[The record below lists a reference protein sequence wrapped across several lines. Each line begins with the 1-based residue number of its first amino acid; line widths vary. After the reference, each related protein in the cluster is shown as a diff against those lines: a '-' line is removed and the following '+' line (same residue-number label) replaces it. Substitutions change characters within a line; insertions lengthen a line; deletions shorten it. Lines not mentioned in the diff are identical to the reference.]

1 MLRAGCASRHR
12 RGVCARAGTQREAAA
27 RGADVRDDRGRA
39 LGPARLAGGAW
50 GHARGDGE
58 HGRVLEARVLRAGGG
73 LHVSAGQRRSYQ
85 AGPGPEDRRQGLHVD
100 RAMPGA
106 RTAAGQLRAAGGDSR
121 DPRPD
126 AASQG
131 ADPGAD
137 PGGQPRAQAPGRC
150 RDQAGVGR
158 HQHPRGVGRAML
170 EALVHGT
177 TDAEVLADLA
187 RGKLRKKLPALR
199 QALAGRFRP
208 HHAFLVS
215 QLLAHVDYLDE
226 AIATVSEEVEGR
238 LAPFAAQLTQLDTI
252 PGINTR
258 TAEVIIAELGVDMSF
273 FPSARHLASWS
284 GICPGNNESA
294 GKHKSGKTR
303 KGNRCLRMTLIEAAG
318 AAIRT
323 KDSALGARYRR
334 VMRHR
339 GHKKAVVAVAHA
351 MLRTVYHLLAEGTT
365 YREPGADYYDRHHPH
380 RATRRAIQL
389 LERQGHRVVLEPA
402 A

>member
-12 RGVCARAGTQREAAA
+12 RGVCARAGTQREAAG
-27 RGADVRDDRGRA
+27 RGAAVRDDRGRA

-58 HGRVLEARVLRAGGG
+58 HGRVLEARVLRARGG

-158 HQHPRGVGRAML
+158 HQHPRGVGPR
-170 EALVHGT
+170 
-177 TDAEVLADLA
+177 
-187 RGKLRKKLPALR
+187 
-199 QALAGRFRP
+199 
-208 HHAFLVS
+208 
-215 QLLAHVDYLDE
+215 
-226 AIATVSEEVEGR
+226 
-238 LAPFAAQLTQLDTI
+238 APFAAQLTQLDTI
-252 PGINTR
+252 PGIDKR
-258 TAEVIIAELGVDMSF
+258 TAEVIIAELGVDMSC
-273 FPSARHLASWS
+273 FPSDRHLASWA

-303 KGNRCLRMTLIEAAG
+303 KGNRWLRMTLIEAA
-318 AAIRT
+318 AAATRT
-323 KDSALGARYRR
+323 KDSALQARYRR

-351 MLRTVYHLLAEGTT
+351 MLRAVYHLLAEGTT
-365 YREPGADYYDRHHPH
+365 YREPGAEY
-380 RATRRAIQL
+380 
-389 LERQGHRVVLEPA
+389 
-402 A
+402 